1 MDTLDLNELDQIAQD
16 KHVDLQQ
23 AQPKGKITVSIPQDE
38 DLQPK
43 QPEDKKT
50 EENFKANEKV
60 PGGSSA
66 TADD

>member
-23 AQPKGKITVSIPQDE
+23 AQPKDKIVVSIPQDE
-38 DLQPK
+38 DLQLK

-50 EENFKANEKV
+50 EEDFKASEKV
-60 PGGSSA
+60 HVVSSA
-66 TADD
+66 TADN